1 MAPPGKRA
9 QALDLGT
16 QEFWQSSMLLQGRE
30 SHFQRTVIGPRRQCL
45 AWRSLQSSSGCAL

>member
-45 AWRSLQSSSGCAL
+45 A